1 MSKPMTVFRDF
12 LKIYWP
18 LVAVAFLGVIIS
30 WIVMDPA
37 PPKTVKFAAG
47 SPGGAYYAFA
57 ERYQRLLD
65 AEGVTVE
72 LIETS
77 GSVDNLRMLFDDD
90 AQIGLVQGGLAT
102 PKDGEV
108 LRSLGGLYHEPF
120 WVFVRVEIEAP
131 DFGALRHAR
140 LAIGP
145 DGSGTRQLALDIQ
158 AEYRGSW
165 PQTARLSLSGGT
177 AAEALVAGTIDAA
190 VFTASPDAAYLDRLL
205 RSPDIR
211 LMSLSHANALA
222 RRQRA
227 LGSVTLF
234 SGVVDVG
241 ANLPAQDVN
250 LVAPVAQLVVREDL
264 HPALETLLIES
275 AISIHADSNVLA
287 EQGVFPD
294 PDMTDLPISKQAA
307 RHYRNGPSFLRR
319 YFSFGVANFLDRAW
333 VLAIPLLTLLFPL
346 MRAGPPIYRW
356 RVRRKI
362 YVWYDDLRL
371 IEKSARVAQSDKTR
385 DSLCKELSGLQVEV
399 GNLEVPLSYTDD
411 LYRLR
416 NHIEFV
422 KQLIRDDDEEETQ
435 DAPASA

>member
-1 MSKPMTVFRDF
+1 MGRPMNVFRDF

-18 LVAVAFLGVIIS
+18 LVAVAFLGVIIAL
-30 WIVMDPA
+30 IVMDPA
-37 PPKTVKFAAG
+37 PPKKVKFAAG

-57 ERYQRLLD
+57 ERYQRLLGD
-65 AEGVTVE
+65 EGVTVE

-77 GSVDNLRMLFDDD
+77 GSVDNLRMLSDDD

-102 PKDGEV
+102 AKDGEE

-120 WVFVRVEIEAP
+120 WVFVRTDVDVI
-131 DFGALRHAR
+131 DFGALRNLR

-145 DGSGTRQLALDIQ
+145 VGSGTRQLALDIQ
-158 AEYRGSW
+158 AEYRGDW
-165 PQTARLSLSGGT
+165 PQSARLSLSGGA
-177 AAEALVAGTIDAA
+177 AAEALMAGTIDAA

-211 LMSLSHANALA
+211 LMSLAHANALA

-241 ANLPAQDVN
+241 AHLPAEDVN

-264 HPALETLLIES
+264 HPALETLLIEA

-294 PDMTDLPISKQAA
+294 PDMTDLPLSKQAA
-307 RHYRNGPSFLRR
+307 RYYRNGPSFLRR

-346 MRAGPPIYRW
+346 VRAGPPIYRW

-362 YVWYDDLRL
+362 YVWYDDLRR
-371 IEKSARVAQSDKTR
+371 IEKSGRVAQSSKMR
-385 DSLCKELSGLQVEV
+385 DSLYNELSTLQAEV

-422 KQLIRDDDEEETQ
+422 KQLIRDDDSGNSN
-435 DAPASA
+435 DRA